1 MKKNIN
7 VLITGPLPPPA
18 GGISVH
24 IWRLKHLLE
33 NDFNLDFIDEA
44 KDKKNNYFNIKSLN
58 IFKYLK
64 RIIASDVLFIHSGNK
79 LLKKLHIITGKLFG
93 KKIIITLHGYGPRR
107 KMPFRAIDA
116 ALFKLADKI
125 ILVNSDIYKKLS
137 LPLDKCIVKHAF
149 LPPVMSEEP
158 SLPEYINEQIKIA
171 RQQNKIII
179 CANASRLDTHNNQD
193 LYGLDI
199 CVETI
204 RRLVNKGI
212 PVYFIFTVSSL
223 AKGEN
228 RFNEALSL
236 IKKYKLE
243 NNFLLLNE
251 KLSFVKLIESSD
263 IVLRPTNTDG
273 DALTVREALFLGKK
287 VLASDIVERPEGT
300 SLFKTRDIDDLEKR
314 LSLLINE
321 NNSKKDNNSTA
332 ENDSNSLK
340 DFYSTLITTL
350 FIQKNN

>member
-116 ALFKLADKI
+116 AVFKLADKI

-212 PVYFIFTVSSL
+212 PVYFVFTVSSL
-223 AKGEN
+223 SKGEN
-228 RFNEALSL
+228 RFNEAQSL
-236 IKKYKLE
+236 IKNYKLE
-243 NNFLLLNE
+243 DHFLLVNE
-251 KLSFVKLIESSD
+251 RLSFVKLIENSD

-287 VLASDIVERPEGT
+287 VLASDVVERPEGT
-300 SLFKTRDIDDLEKR
+300 NLFKTRDIDSLEKQ
-314 LSLLINE
+314 LESLINE
-321 NNSKKDNNSTA
+321 KKSNAVKNLNETS

-340 DFYSTLITTL
+340 DFYSTLISNL
-350 FIQKNN
+350 FIKK

>member
-1 MKKNIN
+1 MKENIN

-18 GGISVH
+18 GGISIH

-33 NDFNLDFIDEA
+33 NDFTIDFIDES
-44 KDKKNNYFNIKSLN
+44 KERKSNYFNIKSLN
-58 IFKYLK
+58 IFRYLK
-64 RIIASDVLFIHSGNK
+64 KIIASDVLFIHSGNK
-79 LLKKLHIITGKLFG
+79 ILKKLHIITGKLFG
-93 KKIIITLHGYGPRR
+93 KKVIITLHGYGPRR

-116 ALFKLADKI
+116 AVFKLADKI
-125 ILVNSDIYKKLS
+125 ILVNSEIYKKLS
-137 LPLDKCIVKHAF
+137 LPLDKCVVKHAF

-158 SLPEYINEQIKIA
+158 NLPEYINEQIKIA
-171 RQQNKIII
+171 KEQNKILI

-204 RRLVNKGI
+204 RRLVNNSL

-300 SLFKTRDIDDLEKR
+300 NLFKTRDIDSLEKQ
-314 LSLLINE
+314 LESLINE
-321 NNSKKDNNSTA
+321 KKSNAVKNLNETSD
-332 ENDSNSLK
+332 NDSNSLK
-340 DFYSTLITTL
+340 DFYSTLISNL
-350 FIQKNN
+350 FIKK